1 METSQG
7 SSRPRLVALNALAHR
22 AAETFQRFPL
32 ALIAAIGAAI
42 VLHRLADI
50 SFSETRGAQVLY
62 PILMTCV
69 LAVPLFIALRVAG
82 EGWKWSRYAR
92 LGLTAASVLA
102 LAGYYF
108 SLPYPIKGADLT
120 RFFLL
125 LAVVHLLVA
134 FAPFLGR
141 RGEENGFWQYNKA
154 LFLRFAAA
162 ALYSTVLYIGLAL
175 AVGACETLLD
185 FDFEPMIYL
194 KLWYWAVA
202 VYNTWFFL
210 GGIPKNTRELQ
221 QVEDYPTALRVF
233 SQYVLIPL
241 VAVYLVILY
250 AYLVKIIIQWELPKG
265 WVGYPVMGVAI
276 TGMLAYLLVYPI
288 RDRAESAWISTYA
301 KYFTWSLF
309 PLIGLM
315 AFAIGTRIGD
325 YGITEKRYVAAV
337 ATVWLFGSA
346 LFSAVRRERADI
358 RAIPISLCIVALL
371 SAFGPW
377 GATSVSRNQQLGRLQ
392 RMLVRAEVMEDGELT
407 GDERHLEFEQ
417 QKEISNIVKYLHD
430 YHGLEIIRPW
440 YARTDIPA
448 DELTPSLA
456 MQEMGLEYIGP
467 RAQQSAG
474 FSLSTTAPNPL
485 AVDGFEFA
493 YRADYFWGDDPA
505 RFRVMLDSLTELSFD
520 GTTVRLSLSGSPMAD
535 LETDLRPTLTA
546 LREKSERGEA
556 IGPLDSTVEVENEW
570 FRLAL
575 YMTGVG
581 GSGRPDSLRLNQL
594 NATFLVGRKQ
604 SPR

>member
-1 METSQG
+1 MEGSQG
-7 SSRPRLVALNALAHR
+7 SPRPRFAAIAALARR

-50 SFSETRGAQVLY
+50 SFAETRGAQALY

-82 EGWKWSRYAR
+82 ESWNWSRR
-92 LGLTAASVLA
+92 TKLGLSAAAVLA

-108 SLPYPIKGADLT
+108 FLPYPIKGADLT
-120 RFFLL
+120 HFFLL
-125 LAVVHLLVA
+125 LVVVHLLVS
-134 FAPFLGR
+134 FAPFVGR

-162 ALYSTVLYIGLAL
+162 ALYSTVLYVGLAL

-194 KLWYWAVA
+194 KLWYWAAA

-210 GGIPKNTRELQ
+210 GGIPKDIRGLQ

-250 AYLVKIIIQWELPKG
+250 AYLAKIIIQWNLPKG
-265 WVGYPVMGVAI
+265 WVGYPVTGVAI

-288 RDRAESAWISTYA
+288 RERAESAWISTYA
-301 KYFTWSLF
+301 KYFTWSLL

-315 AFAIGTRIGD
+315 AVAIGTRISD
-325 YGITEKRYVAAV
+325 YGVTENRYVAAV
-337 ATVWLFGSA
+337 ATAWLFGSA
-346 LFSAVRRERADI
+346 LYSALRRKRADI

-377 GATSVSRNQQLGRLQ
+377 GATSLSRNQQLQRLRQ
-392 RMLVRAEVMEDGELT
+392 MLVSSEVMVDGALT
-407 GDERHLEFEQ
+407 REERSLEFDR
-417 QKEISNIVKYLHD
+417 QKEISNIVKYLFD
-430 YHGLEIIRPW
+430 YHGLETIRPW
-440 YARTDIPA
+440 YARSDLLPE
-448 DELTPSLA
+448 DLTPTLA
-456 MQEMGLEYIGP
+456 MEGMGLEYIGP
-467 RAQQSAG
+467 RANPSEG
-474 FSLSTTAPNPL
+474 FSLSATSPNPL
-485 AVDGFEFA
+485 AVSGFEFA
-493 YRADYFWGDDPA
+493 YRATYFWGDEPA
-505 RFRVMLDSLTELSFD
+505 RFDVMLDSLTTLSFS
-520 GTTVRLSLSGSPMAD
+520 GTTVRLTQPGAPLALLEAD
-535 LETDLRPTLTA
+535 LLPTLSVM
-546 LREKSERGEA
+546 REKSEQGEP
-556 IGPLDSTVEVENEW
+556 IGPAESTVGVENDW
-570 FRLAL
+570 YRLAV
-575 YMTGVG
+575 YFETVG
-581 GSGRPDSLRLNQL
+581 GSGSADSTRLNQL
-594 NATFLVGRKQ
+594 TATFLVGR
-604 SPR
+604 R